1 MAADSV
7 SRRAERVPL
16 RADIDFRRA
25 GENRHRVHILDF
37 SPQGC
42 RIEVPVEVQP
52 HDLIWVSL
60 PGLESIQGHVCWVDG
75 WIVGIEFDRP
85 LYPAVFEAVHA
96 RMRDAS

>member
-7 SRRAERVPL
+7 SRRVERVPL
-16 RADIDFRRA
+16 HAEIDFRRP
-25 GENRHRVHILDF
+25 GDHRYRVQLLDF
-37 SPQGC
+37 SALGC
-42 RIEVPVEVQP
+42 RIEVPVEVQQ
-52 HDLIWVSL
+52 HDLTWVSL

-85 LYPAVFEAVHA
+85 LYPAVFEAVRD